1 MCNDFHLL
9 LKVTPR
15 PKVPLSE
22 AELLKRFGG
31 LYSGVA
37 VAVARKRA
45 ADARR
50 IPSVDAGCG
59 LVQLA
64 GFGAVTARPAGDQ
77 CAGIAFQSSYRA
89 LSGPF
94 CPEWASSGCECY

>member
-31 LYSGVA
+31 LYSGVGGGGGQETGG
-37 VAVARKRA
+37 
-45 ADARR
+45 
-50 IPSVDAGCG
+50 GC
-59 LVQLA
+59 
-64 GFGAVTARPAGDQ
+64 TANPQR
-77 CAGIAFQSSYRA
+77 
-89 LSGPF
+89 
-94 CPEWASSGCECY
+94 